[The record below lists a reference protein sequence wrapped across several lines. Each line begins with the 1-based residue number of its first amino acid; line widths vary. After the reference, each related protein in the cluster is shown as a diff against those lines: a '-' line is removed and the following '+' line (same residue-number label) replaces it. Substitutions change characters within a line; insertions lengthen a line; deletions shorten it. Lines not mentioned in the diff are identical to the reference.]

1 MLVFWK
7 ILLMYEMNDTIN
19 FYLIHDI
26 ILAKKLKIP
35 ISFPLRKTL
44 SGAAARGAVW
54 ENCSEKYWA
63 NSQENICLRV
73 SFSKRFN
80 CRSARFFEILQNT
93 CYRTVLDNWFCQIN

>member
-44 SGAAARGAVW
+44 SGAAARGAV
-54 ENCSEKYWA
+54 
-63 NSQENICLRV
+63 
-73 SFSKRFN
+73 
-80 CRSARFFEILQNT
+80 
-93 CYRTVLDNWFCQIN
+93 